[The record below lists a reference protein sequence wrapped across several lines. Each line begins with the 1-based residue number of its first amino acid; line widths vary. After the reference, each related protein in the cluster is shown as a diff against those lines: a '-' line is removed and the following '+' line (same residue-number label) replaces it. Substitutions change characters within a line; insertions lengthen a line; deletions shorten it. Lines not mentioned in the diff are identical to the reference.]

1 MRRFRPLTLLAL
13 AVSLILAVAACGGSS
28 NKLSGGKSSG
38 GGSKG
43 TLVIGSAGFT
53 ESTLLAN
60 MYATVLQKA
69 GYKTQIKTV
78 ANRELYEPALE
89 KGEIDIVPD
98 YAATMADF
106 LNTKVNGANAPSVA
120 SSNIDS
126 TMTALN
132 KLAGPLGL
140 TALTPSKAVD
150 QNAFVVAKTF
160 ASKHNLKTL
169 SDLGQSGQSVTLAA
183 GEECATRPFC
193 EPGLKKTYG
202 IKVTKID
209 PLGVDTAQTKKAVQS
224 GKDQLG
230 LALTTDGTLAD
241 FGLVALTDDKGLQN
255 SDNLVPIVNTK
266 KADKSDIKAALDKLG
281 QALTTEDLATLN
293 KKVDS
298 LRQKPDQVAEAFVK
312 SKGLG

>member
-1 MRRFRPLTLLAL
+1 MRQFRPLALLAL
-13 AVSLILAVAACGGSS
+13 ALVLGVAACGGSS
-28 NKLSGGKSSG
+28 NKLSGGNSSG
-38 GGSKG
+38 GGGTKG

-89 KGEIDIVPD
+89 KGQIDIVPD

-106 LNTKVNGANAPSVA
+106 LNTKVNGPKAPSVA

-150 QNAFVVAKTF
+150 QNAFVVAKDY
-160 ASKHNLKTL
+160 ASKHNLTTL
-169 SDLGQSGQSVTLAA
+169 SDLGKSGQAVTLAA

-255 SDNLVPIVNTK
+255 ADNLVPIVNTK
-266 KADKSDIKAALDKLG
+266 KANKPDIKAALQKLG
-281 QALTTEDLATLN
+281 QTLTTDDLAALN

-298 LRQKPDQVAEAFVK
+298 ERQKPDQVAAEFVK